1 MEEERVEELKH
12 CVAVSAG
19 CLGAAMSRGGGEV
32 FEEWTDSVNMCA
44 GWLGAATAGGGGE
57 SG

>member
-19 CLGAAMSRGGGEV
+19 CLGAAMGRGGAEV
-32 FEEWTDSVNMCA
+32 FEELTDSVAVFA
-44 GWLGAATAGGGGE
+44 GCPG
-57 SG
+57 